1 MSHIFLRVCWQ
12 LLPWWKIGLEM
23 EDLKSKPIMSWGSPV
38 FNYCHSLIEG
48 KGRTQCVKAEI
59 LRFRSQLVLL
69 PLSLNPPPLPSNST
83 SV

>member
-59 LRFRSQLVLL
+59 LRFKIPAGSITSKFE
-69 PLSLNPPPLPSNST
+69 PSSPPQQQHL
-83 SV
+83 